1 MYPSRFLEG
10 LPRQRAHQ
18 QGPTATA
25 HPWRAERSDNTC
37 REGSRNEPWPRP
49 SPTDGRPSRRPRGGS
64 MPTEMRRHAPRG
76 EVLRHHSAILSSRH
90 TIHVRSLRNNTSL
103 LRETE
108 PCQIRGEDRHR
119 ESSDTQRDPKSFENC
134 GHAREQSTIKRQLH
148 RCTHNAEQEPC
159 RKNHTASQDASVN
172 PNMIANA
179 RGASSDTTTTTDRE
193 PGQTHTSKRTSEHR
207 KQKSHPDIRTH
218 RTPIRPK
225 NTAKSKSNLQF

>member
-49 SPTDGRPSRRPRGGS
+49 SPTDGRPSRRPREGQHAHRDASSRAPWRSTPPSLGHPEQPTHNTRPLSPQQHKPPPRDRTVPDPRRGS
-64 MPTEMRRHAPRG
+64 TSRKFRHAARP
-76 EVLRHHSAILSSRH
+76 EILQELWTR
-90 TIHVRSLRNNTSL
+90 
-103 LRETE
+103 
-108 PCQIRGEDRHR
+108 
-119 ESSDTQRDPKSFENC
+119 
-134 GHAREQSTIKRQLH
+134 ASTIKRQLH

-218 RTPIRPK
+218 RTPIRPE
-225 NTAKSKSNLQF
+225 NTAMSKSNLQF